1 MRDAAVLGSG
11 LRDAAAFR
19 SGGVRLSPPPSKPL
33 ATAITRVDLRAAE
46 AERGPAKAPLKWPL
60 IRRLWGY
67 TTPHARVRDPLF
79 ACVIL
84 RGVQVPMLAWL
95 LSYVLSGPLARR
107 DWEGLLWGTGAFA
120 ALLVFTALTMH
131 VRMRLALELGE
142 AVVQDLRRDIFNHLQ
157 RLGMGFY
164 DRTKVG
170 AVISRM
176 TSDAEAL
183 RQGIQDVLFVS
194 LVNAGHIV
202 VAAAV
207 MAWYDPPLFGFVLAM
222 SPLIWLM
229 NRHFGRRLGTAW
241 REVQA
246 SMSRV
251 TATIA
256 ESVSGIRVT
265 QGFVRQERNAE
276 LFGELVRDHAR
287 YNLRAQR
294 LAGVYVPMLE
304 LNSQFFLSALLLFG
318 GWQVLHGGL
327 LAGFSGVTLE
337 TTPAEQ
343 QLTYAALVV
352 FVFQLPQF
360 FFSIR
365 LIAQQHN
372 VALTAMAGAERVFDL
387 LDTEPEAMDAP
398 GAKAPETI
406 RGEVVFEGVRFGY
419 DPGRPVLHGIDFRAE
434 PGQTIALV
442 GHTGSGKSTVIKL
455 ISKFYLPTGGRL
467 LIDGVEVRDFPTPA
481 LMAELGIVLQSNFLF
496 TGTVM
501 DNIRMGRPAATD
513 AEVVAAAES
522 LDCLDLLEQLPG
534 GLHTQVGERGGTL
547 SLGQRQLVCFCR
559 ALLAD
564 PAILILDEATSSVD
578 SLTEARIQKA
588 LGVLLRG
595 RTSFVVAHRLST
607 IRHADQVLVLDHG
620 RIVERGRHEQ
630 LLELGSVYAGMYRRF
645 VQAGEA

>member
-1 MRDAAVLGSG
+1 MSAPGTPG
-11 LRDAAAFR
+11 
-19 SGGVRLSPPPSKPL
+19 KPL
-33 ATAITRVDLRAAE
+33 ATAITRVDARAAE
-46 AERGPAKAPLKWPL
+46 AEKGPTKAPLRWPL

-67 TTPHARVRDPLF
+67 TRPHARVRNPLF
-79 ACVIL
+79 LCVIL
-84 RGVQVPMLAWL
+84 RGIQIPTLAWL
-95 LSYVLSGPLARR
+95 ISYVLSGPLARR

-120 ALLVFTALTMH
+120 ALLVFTSVTMH
-131 VRMRLALELGE
+131 FRMRLALYLGE
-142 AVVQDLRRDIFNHLQ
+142 AVVQDLRRDIFAHLQ
-157 RLGMGFY
+157 KLGMGFY

-194 LVNAGHIV
+194 LVNVGHIA
-202 VAAAV
+202 VAAAI
-207 MAWYDPPLFGFVLAM
+207 MAWYDLPLFLFVLAM

-265 QGFVRQERNAE
+265 QGFVRQEKNAE
-276 LFGELVRDHAR
+276 LFKELVQDHAR
-287 YNLRAQR
+287 YNIKAQR

-327 LAGFSGVTLE
+327 LAGFAGFTLP
-337 TTPAEQ
+337 TTAAERQ
-343 QLTYAALVV
+343 ATYAALVV

-360 FFSIR
+360 FMSIR
-365 LIAQQHN
+365 IIAQQHN
-372 VALTAMAGAERVFDL
+372 VALTAMAGAERVFEL
-387 LDTEPEAMDAP
+387 LDTQPQAMDTPGGRAP
-398 GAKAPETI
+398 DTI
-406 RGEVVFEGVRFGY
+406 RGEVAFEEVSFGY
-419 DPGRPVLHGIDFRAE
+419 DPRRPVLHGVSFRAE
-434 PGQTIALV
+434 PGQTVALV

-467 LIDGVEVRDFPTPA
+467 TVDGVEIRDFPTPA
-481 LMAELGIVLQSNFLF
+481 LMANLGIVLQSNFLF

-501 DNIRMGRPAATD
+501 DNIRMGRPDATD
-513 AEVVAAAES
+513 AEVTAAAES
-522 LDCLDLLEQLPG
+522 LDCLDLLEQLPE
-534 GLHTQVGERGGTL
+534 GLATQVGERGGTL

-607 IRHADQVLVLDHG
+607 IRHADLVIVLDHG
-620 RIVERGRHEQ
+620 HIVERGRHEE
-630 LLELGSVYAGMYRRF
+630 LLELGGVYAGMYRRF